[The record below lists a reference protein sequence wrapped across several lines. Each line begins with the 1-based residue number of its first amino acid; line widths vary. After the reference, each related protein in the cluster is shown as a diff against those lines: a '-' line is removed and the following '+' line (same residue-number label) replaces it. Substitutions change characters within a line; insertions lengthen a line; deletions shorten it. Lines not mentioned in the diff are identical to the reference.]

1 MVLAKNRNIVQWNRI
16 ENLEINPCT
25 YGQLIYVQGNFPN
38 PGIEP
43 MSPALQADSLLAE
56 PPEEKIT
63 MTYGYMV
70 WMEEESAS
78 VIVGYSIL
86 NISTLGLLQLHIS

>member
-1 MVLAKNRNIVQWNRI
+1 
-16 ENLEINPCT
+16 
-25 YGQLIYVQGNFPN
+25 
-38 PGIEP
+38 

-70 WMEEESAS
+70 WMGEESAS